1 VIVRIGISGWRYARW
16 RSVFYPKDLRQKD
29 ELAFAAEAFPS
40 IEVNGTFY
48 SLQSPTL
55 FGRWEA
61 DTPDDFVFALKGPRY
76 ITHMLKLKNAEPALA
91 NFFASGVLR
100 LDRKLGPILWQL
112 PPTLAFDAE
121 NLATFF
127 ALLPRDTEA
136 AARLARK
143 HNTKLKSR
151 AWLRTKENR
160 KLRHAVEVRHDSFKV
175 PEFIALLRKHDI
187 ALVCADTVDW
197 PLLMDVTS
205 DFVYCRLHGARELY
219 VSGYDARTLDV
230 WAKRIRSWAQGC
242 DAQGKHASQ
251 ALPPR
256 RKSRDVYVYFDN
268 DAKVRAPFDALALI
282 KKLEPG
288 SRAKPSRR
296 IAAPDGPS
304 RTDSSAR
311 R

>member
-1 VIVRIGISGWRYARW
+1 MIVRIGISGWRYARW